1 MSQQN
6 GWMTHSISTCA
17 SCKQITFINT
27 SHTPDFFQNVLLVAC
42 DGVSKPRTGGWK
54 TTKNCTDFRQ
64 ANTFVWGLSPA
75 PAGDNSRAAAT
86 LGGAVGGSGSGGGQ
100 SDSPKWEFQP
110 RELLPPLPVGAAPG
124 AAQALLPSA
133 AQPKGKHVL
142 GQSPCS
148 SYRSPLISPTKAQ
161 MNPFKCKLA
170 LHF

>member
-64 ANTFVWGLSPA
+64 ANTFVWGLSP
-75 PAGDNSRAAAT
+75 
-86 LGGAVGGSGSGGGQ
+86 GACRRQQPGSCSPRRGRGRLRQRGRPVRQPQVGI
-100 SDSPKWEFQP
+100 P
-110 RELLPPLPVGAAPG
+110 APG
-124 AAQALLPSA
+124 ASPTAPRGSCPGRCPSA
-133 AQPKGKHVL
+133 AAE
-142 GQSPCS
+142 
-148 SYRSPLISPTKAQ
+148 RSPAQRETRSRAESLLFLQKPFDFSYESPNEPFQ
-161 MNPFKCKLA
+161 M
-170 LHF
+170 